1 MDKMNRKKQ
10 KLIEILLITFFFI
23 FFVILFQLQSFIIGM
38 LLITSLV
45 IILYFKNEIKKI
57 ILPKKNKSILN
68 FIFFDIFLV
77 ISMVIIFGNDVFTN
91 ELDFKKYFFISI
103 LLLFYLFFSVIPQE
117 IIFRFLFFYRY
128 KDYFDQ
134 NEIILLNS
142 LVFCFCHVIYIDI
155 YILLF
160 SFFGN
165 VLFSFNYLKNKSLLL
180 VTIEHFLI
188 GQTLIILGFFNNF
201 NFSLIKKLYN
211 LVLIN

>member
-1 MDKMNRKKQ
+1 M
-10 KLIEILLITFFFI
+10 I
-23 FFVILFQLQSFIIGM
+23 
-38 LLITSLV
+38 
-45 IILYFKNEIKKI
+45 
-57 ILPKKNKSILN
+57 
-68 FIFFDIFLV
+68 
-77 ISMVIIFGNDVFTN
+77 IIFENDVFTN

-103 LLLFYLFFSVIPQE
+103 LLLFYLFFSVIPKE

-134 NEIILLNS
+134 NEILLLNS
-142 LVFCFCHVIYIDI
+142 LVFCFCHIIYFDI

-165 VLFSFNYLKNKSLLL
+165 LLFSFNYMKNKSLL
-180 VTIEHFLI
+180 VVIVEHFLL
-188 GQTLIILGFFNNF
+188 GQTLIILGFFYNF

>member
-1 MDKMNRKKQ
+1 MNRKKQ
-10 KLIEILLITFFFI
+10 KLIEIFLITFFFLI
-23 FFVILFQLQSFIIGM
+23 FVILFQLQSFIIAM
-38 LLITSLV
+38 LLVTSLV
-45 IILYFKNEIKKI
+45 IILYFKNEIIKL
-57 ILPKKNKSILN
+57 ILPRETKSILN
-68 FIFFDIFLV
+68 FIFFDIFLI
-77 ISMVIIFGNDVFTN
+77 ISIIIIFENDVFTN

-134 NEIILLNS
+134 NEILLLNS
-142 LVFCFCHVIYIDI
+142 LVFCFCHIIYFDI

-165 VLFSFNYLKNKSLLL
+165 LLFSFNYMKNKSLLL

-188 GQTLIILGFFNNF
+188 GQTLIILGFFNNL

>member
-1 MDKMNRKKQ
+1 MSDMNRKKQ
-10 KLIEILLITFFFI
+10 KLIEIFLITFFFLI
-23 FFVILFQLQSFIIGM
+23 FVVLFQLQSFIIVI
-38 LLITSLV
+38 LLVTSIMISLC
-45 IILYFKNEIKKI
+45 FKNEIIKI

-68 FIFFDIFLV
+68 FIFFDSFLV
-77 ISMVIIFGNDVFTN
+77 ISMIIIFGNDIFAN

-128 KDYFDQ
+128 KDCFNR
-134 NEIILLNS
+134 NEILLLNS
-142 LVFCFCHVIYIDI
+142 LVFCFCHIIYFDI
-155 YILLF
+155 NILLL
-160 SFFGN
+160 SFLGN
-165 VLFSFNYLKNKSLLL
+165 LLFSFNYMKNKSLLL

-211 LVLIN
+211 LFLIN

>member
-1 MDKMNRKKQ
+1 MNRKKQ
-10 KLIEILLITFFFI
+10 KLIEIFLITFFFLI
-23 FFVILFQLQSFIIGM
+23 FVILFQLQSFIIAM
-38 LLITSLV
+38 LLVTSLV
-45 IILYFKNEIKKI
+45 TILYFKNEIIKI
-57 ILPKKNKSILN
+57 ILPKKTKSILY

-77 ISMVIIFGNDVFTN
+77 ISMIIIFGNDVFTN

-134 NEIILLNS
+134 NEILLLNS
-142 LVFCFCHVIYIDI
+142 LVFCFCHIIYFDI

-165 VLFSFNYLKNKSLLL
+165 LLFSFNYMKNKSLLL

>member
-1 MDKMNRKKQ
+1 MNRKKQ
-10 KLIEILLITFFFI
+10 KLIEIFLITFFFLI
-23 FFVILFQLQSFIIGM
+23 FVILFQLQSFIIAM
-38 LLITSLV
+38 LLVTSLV
-45 IILYFKNEIKKI
+45 IILYFKNEIIKI
-57 ILPKKNKSILN
+57 ILPKKTKSILY

-77 ISMVIIFGNDVFTN
+77 ISMIIIFGNDVFTN

-134 NEIILLNS
+134 NEILLLNS
-142 LVFCFCHVIYIDI
+142 LVFCFCHIIYFDI

-165 VLFSFNYLKNKSLLL
+165 LLFSFNYMKNKSLLL

-188 GQTLIILGFFNNF
+188 GQTLIILGFFNNL

>member
-1 MDKMNRKKQ
+1 MNRKKQ
-10 KLIEILLITFFFI
+10 KLIEIFLITFFFI
-23 FFVILFQLQSFIIGM
+23 IFVILFQLQSFIIAM
-38 LLITSLV
+38 LLVTSLV
-45 IILYFKNEIKKI
+45 IILYFKNEIIKI
-57 ILPKKNKSILN
+57 ILPKKTKSILN
-68 FIFFDIFLV
+68 FIFFDIFLI
-77 ISMVIIFGNDVFTN
+77 ISMIIIFENDVFTN

-128 KDYFDQ
+128 KDYFDE
-134 NEIILLNS
+134 NEILLLNS
-142 LVFCFCHVIYIDI
+142 LVFCFCHIIYFDI

-165 VLFSFNYLKNKSLLL
+165 LLFSFNYLKNKSLLL
-180 VTIEHFLI
+180 VIIEHFLI

>member
-1 MDKMNRKKQ
+1 MNRKKQ
-10 KLIEILLITFFFI
+10 KLIEIFLMTCFFLI
-23 FFVILFQLQSFIIGM
+23 FVILFQLQSFIIVM
-38 LLITSLV
+38 LLVTSII
-45 IILYFKNEIKKI
+45 IILCFKNEITKI
-57 ILPKKNKSILN
+57 ILPKKTKSILH
-68 FIFFDIFLV
+68 FICFDIFLI
-77 ISMVIIFGNDVFTN
+77 ISMIIIFGNDVFTN

-134 NEIILLNS
+134 NEILLLNS
-142 LVFCFCHVIYIDI
+142 LVFCFCHIIYFDI
-155 YILLF
+155 YILIL
-160 SFFGN
+160 SFFGSL
-165 VLFSFNYLKNKSLLL
+165 LFSFNYMKNKSLLL

-211 LVLIN
+211 LALIN